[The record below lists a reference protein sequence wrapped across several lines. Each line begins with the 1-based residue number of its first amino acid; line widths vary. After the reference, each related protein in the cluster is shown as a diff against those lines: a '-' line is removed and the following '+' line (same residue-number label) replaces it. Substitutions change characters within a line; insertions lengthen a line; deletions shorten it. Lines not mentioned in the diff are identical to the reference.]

1 VIERDRFADNGRMT
15 SDFTE
20 RADAFAARVPAH
32 PSSFSEDFHGFD
44 RELHALLDA
53 VRALD
58 SHLAFDLEGRPAAI
72 AAIRLALPSIERD
85 LLDAV
90 IDDHEAEVAAW
101 QEALYQGLIAY
112 GRALGRPR

>member
-1 VIERDRFADNGRMT
+1 MT
-15 SDFTE
+15 SDLTDK
-20 RADAFAARVPAH
+20 ADAFAARLPAN

-44 RELHALLDA
+44 RELHALVDA

-72 AAIRLALPSIERD
+72 AAIRLALPSMERD

-90 IDDHEAEVAAW
+90 IYDHEAEIAAW
-101 QEALYQGLIAY
+101 QEALYQGLLAY
-112 GRALGRPR
+112 GRAVGRSG